1 MKRDIFIRLLTS
13 RSAALPP
20 NTLVFNSQTPGSY
33 SVDVKKG
40 IYLLEISG
48 GGGKAGKSDIVS
60 KSVFSGGGG
69 GGGAAF
75 KGNISIDTPRKLLI
89 TVGKGGTGVGPTIN
103 GYGIANSDGEWGGTS
118 KIEGMVVCDGGRG
131 GMFGAV
137 RNNVA
142 PGGAYNFITP
152 NIIVSTVV
160 AGVGNGG
167 GKGDMNSPAWG
178 AASKLTGAGGGA
190 PHGGN
195 GTDPG
200 TGGAGTTLAVTWGG
214 NGANGIV
221 KLTYISK
228 IPS

>member
-13 RSAALPP
+13 RSAALPA
-20 NTLVFNSQTPGSY
+20 NTLVFNSQTPGNY

-48 GGGKAGKSDIVS
+48 GGKAGKSDKVTSI
-60 KSVFSGGGG
+60 FSGGGG

-75 KGNISIDTPRKLLI
+75 KGTIRIDTPRKLSI
-89 TVGKGGTGVGPTIN
+89 TVGKGGTGAGPTIN
-103 GYGIANSDGEWGGTS
+103 GYNIANSDGEWGGLS
-118 KIEGMVVCDGGRG
+118 EISGMVVCNGGRG

-152 NIIVSTVV
+152 NIIVSTIV
-160 AGVGNGG
+160 AGAGNGG
-167 GKGDMNSPAWG
+167 GKGDMNSPARG
-178 AASKLTGAGGGA
+178 ANSKLTGAGGGA

-200 TGGAGTTLAVTWGG
+200 AGGAGTTAAVVFGG

-221 KLTYISK
+221 RLTYISK